1 MSLAPHR
8 GGTPRI
14 RRMPRKSWVDEPVLT
29 VVLVIVAIAG
39 VWGAVAI
46 AFALLAGGVIHAR
59 DHQDAPYGGFQAA
72 GPVAPL
78 TVTNRVG

>member
-1 MSLAPHR
+1 MR
-8 GGTPRI
+8 Q
-14 RRMPRKSWVDEPVLT
+14 MPRKTWVDVHVLT

-78 TVTNRVG
+78 AVTHRAG